1 MRRSRAGSRTSGS
14 GSRPC
19 SSCPERTT
27 SFSTSRGIPR
37 RTTSSRLTREFFAR
51 SVHEVAPELIGV
63 TLLVNGVGG
72 PIVEA
77 EAYESAV
84 DPSAHG
90 FRGRT
95 PRNASMFGPP
105 GHAYVYRSYGIH
117 WCLNLVCEEEGSA
130 AAVLI
135 RALEPAHGIEVMQR
149 ASRSRESA
157 AALRRPGAALPGAR
171 RHARRTTGWRST
183 SRRSSCCRLTRRA
196 WSSRH
201 RGSASASRPICRG
214 ATALRAR
221 RTSAGRYRRRAAPSD
236 DELDLHA
243 GSRREAGAGLLLR
256 GSCRASRCPS

>member
-1 MRRSRAGSRTSGS
+1 MLR
-14 GSRPC
+14 
-19 SSCPERTT
+19 
-27 SFSTSRGIPR
+27 
-37 RTTSSRLTREFFAR
+37 REFFAR

-135 RALEPAHGIEVMQR
+135 RGLEPAHGVEVMQQRRGLLDPRLLCAGPGRLCQALGVTRDDDGLALDEPPFELLPADSAR
-149 ASRSRESA
+149 AVVAAPRIGISVATELRWRYCAAGSPYLSRPLPPPSRS
-157 AALRRPGAALPGAR
+157 
-171 RHARRTTGWRST
+171 
-183 SRRSSCCRLTRRA
+183 
-196 WSSRH
+196 
-201 RGSASASRPICRG
+201 
-214 ATALRAR
+214 
-221 RTSAGRYRRRAAPSD
+221 
-236 DELDLHA
+236 
-243 GSRREAGAGLLLR
+243 
-256 GSCRASRCPS
+256 